1 MIGKLNLWTLF
12 SLLYSMNPL
21 SGAMDSIMWT
31 PLSRHGFAAKS
42 YHTVLTSPSNEEP
55 GSFPWKS
62 IWKAK
67 APPRIAFFLWATA
80 LGRILTVNN
89 LRRQGF

>member
-21 SGAMDSIMWT
+21 SGAMDSMVWT
-31 PLSRHGFAAKS
+31 PSS